1 VNGLPLAFFLGLLGS
16 LHCAV
21 MCGPLML
28 SLPLQKQNYFSAAL
42 HLLLYQF
49 GRILV
54 YTLLGTIVGLIG
66 NSMTVFMG
74 QHTLSLI
81 IGSLLL
87 LFTLLHF
94 SKGYNKVFNGILD
107 KLLSPIGL
115 LMGKVYGLP
124 FWGFFAGMLN
134 GIIPCGMVY
143 LALATALN
151 TASVKNAASFMFL
164 FGLGTTP
171 LMLLIS
177 LGGIYLKK
185 YIHFNPNKLIPWFMF
200 FLGVLFIMRSAE
212 LGIPFLSPS
221 NHLQHTKTV
230 AECM

>member
-1 VNGLPLAFFLGLLGS
+1 MTYLPLAFLLGLLGS

-28 SLPLQKQNYFSAAL
+28 SLPISQKNYLKSALQ
-42 HLLLYQF
+42 LLLYQL
-49 GRILV
+49 GRVLV
-54 YTLLGTIVGLIG
+54 YTLLGLLVGLIG
-66 NSMTVFMG
+66 NSMVIITN
-74 QHTLSLI
+74 QQTLSILV
-81 IGSLLL
+81 GSLLI

-94 SKGYNKVFNGILD
+94 SGRYFKLFNRFQS
-107 KLLSPIGL
+107 KLISPISK

-134 GIIPCGMVY
+134 GLIPCGMVY

-151 TASVKNAASFMFL
+151 SGSIKESASFMLL

-177 LGGIYLKK
+177 LSGIYLKR
-185 YIHFNPNKLIPWFMF
+185 YIRFNPNRLIPWFMLF
-200 FLGVLFIMRSAE
+200 MGTLFILRATE
-212 LGIPFLSPS
+212 LGIPFLSPAQ
-221 NHLQHTKTV
+221 HLQHGS
-230 AECM
+230 AIECK

>member
-1 VNGLPLAFFLGLLGS
+1 MNGLPLAFLLGLLGS

-28 SLPLQKQNYFSAAL
+28 SLPLPKQNYFKAAL
-42 HLLLYQF
+42 HLLLYQL
-49 GRILV
+49 GRVLM
-54 YTLLGTIVGLIG
+54 YTLMGVLVGFLGESLSLVVSQ
-66 NSMTVFMG
+66 N
-74 QHTLSLI
+74 TLSLI
-81 IGSLLL
+81 LGLLL
-87 LFTLLHF
+87 VLFTVLYF
-94 SKGYNKVFNGILD
+94 SKSYLKVFNSFQS
-107 KLLSPIGL
+107 KLIAPIAN
-115 LMGKVYGLP
+115 LMGKVYSLP
-124 FWGFFAGMLN
+124 FWGFFAGLLN

-151 TASVKNAASFMFL
+151 TASVKDAGVFMFL

-185 YIHFNPNKLIPWFMF
+185 YIRFNPNKLVPWFML

-212 LGIPFLSPS
+212 LGIPFISPAI
-221 NHLQHTKTV
+221 HAQHPGHV
-230 AECM
+230 ANCM